1 MESEKK
7 VHVVLFPYMSKGHMI
22 PMLQLAR
29 LLLSHSFNKDIS
41 VTVFTTPL
49 NRPFVADSLSGTK
62 ATIITLPFP
71 KNVPEIPPGVEC
83 TDKLP
88 SISSLYVPFT
98 RATKSMQPDFEREL
112 TSLPRVSFMVSDG
125 FLWWTLESALKL
137 GFPRLVFLG
146 MNCMSPSILDSVFKN
161 QLLSNVK
168 SETEA
173 VAVPEFPWIKV
184 RKCDFVEDMFDTKP
198 TTDPGFELIL
208 DQCASMS
215 QSQGIIFNTFDD
227 LEPVFIDFYKR
238 TRELKPWALG
248 PLCLGKHSLE
258 DEGAEKVKSVWMKW
272 LDEKRDKGCYV
283 LYVAFGSQSEISRE
297 QVEEIA
303 LGLEE
308 SKVNFLWVVKGSEIG
323 KGFEERVGERGM
335 VVKDEWVDQRKILE
349 HESVRGFLSH
359 CGWNSLMES
368 ICAEVPILAFPV
380 AAEQPLNAML
390 VVEELRVAER
400 VAAASDGVVRRGEV
414 AEKVKELMEGEK
426 GKELRRN
433 VEVYGKKAKKA
444 LEEGVGSSWKNL
456 KNLINE
462 FCNNIGT

>member
-1 MESEKK
+1 MELEK

-29 LLLSHSFNKDIS
+29 LLLSHSFARDIS

-49 NRPFVADSLSGTK
+49 NRPFFADSLSGTK
-62 ATIITLPFP
+62 ATVIALPFP
-71 KNVPEIPPGVEC
+71 KNVPEIPPGLEC

-88 SISSLYVPFT
+88 AISSLHVPFT
-98 RATKSMQPDFEREL
+98 RATESMQPDFEREL
-112 TSLPRVSFMVSDG
+112 ASLPRVSFMVSDG

-146 MNCMSPSILDSVFKN
+146 MNCASPCILDSVFEN
-161 QLLSNVK
+161 QLLSKVK

-184 RKCDFVEDMFDTKP
+184 RKCDFVEDMSDAKLA
-198 TTDPGFELIL
+198 TDPGFKLII
-208 DQCASMS
+208 DQVTSMS
-215 QSQGIIFNTFDD
+215 KSQGIIFNTFDD

-238 TRELKPWALG
+238 TRELRPWTLG
-248 PLCLGKHSLE
+248 PLCLAKNSLE
-258 DEGAEKVKSVWMKW
+258 DEGAEKVKTVWMKW
-272 LDEKRDKGCYV
+272 LDEKRDKGCNV
-283 LYVAFGSQSEISRE
+283 LYVAFGSQAEIQRE

-308 SKVNFLWVVKGSEIG
+308 SKVNFLWVLKGNEIG

-335 VVKDEWVDQRKILE
+335 AVKDEWVDQRKILE

-368 ICAEVPILAFPV
+368 ICAGVPILAFPV
-380 AAEQPLNAML
+380 AAEQPLNAIL

-400 VAAASDGVVRRGEV
+400 VVAASGGVARRGEV
-414 AEKVKELMEGEK
+414 AKKVKELMEGEK

-433 VEVYGKKAKKA
+433 VEAYSKMAKKA

-456 KNLINE
+456 DNLINE
-462 FCNNIGT
+462 FCNNGT